1 LAFSVYE
8 FVKKQIEKTCKITP
22 SNEIQLLH
30 NVPESA
36 RIAVGKLLL
45 AGGTMGV
52 ELQQEGNSNWRIIH
66 YPPL

>member
-1 LAFSVYE
+1 MNLSRS
-8 FVKKQIEKTCKITP
+8 KLKKTCKITP
-22 SNEIQLLH
+22 SNNEIQLLH

-52 ELQQEGNSNWRIIH
+52 ELQQERNSNWRIIH
-66 YPPL
+66 YYPPL